1 MENLIDTSI
10 NVDRAPGLNV
20 RPIDLRGRRPLQTAS
35 QLIQST
41 RFARKLAFW
50 VSIGLV
56 FSVFG
61 LLWLPWQQSAQGA
74 GRVIA
79 FSPMERPQE
88 ILAPSKGIIVDVPI
102 GLVEGS
108 KVKKGDALLTIQPTA
123 ENMEEQL
130 ARSGE
135 DLNDKLAATIQ
146 IAEVYN
152 LNIEQYE
159 TARDLGVLAADEA
172 VLAAEAKLRGKKEE
186 VVGYEAKLLQSQRA
200 YDRQLDLYK
209 QGIKPLKEIEK
220 LEQELET
227 AKADLKAVKEA
238 VSSTNSELEN
248 KKAERVQ
255 KRSEAQTK
263 VESAKG
269 IYQKAMGD
277 AASIRKEKREIEIKQ
292 GTLSRMYVTA
302 PRDGVIHR
310 LPLVEGGQTV
320 KEGDYLLTIVPDT
333 KDLAVEMTVVG
344 NDLPLVRIGNH
355 ARMQFEGWPSLQ
367 FSGWPAIAVGT
378 FGGQVAV
385 LDPTDD
391 GSGMFRVLIRP
402 EPDDRPWPD
411 EQYLRQGLRANG
423 WIMLGTVPL
432 GYEIWR
438 RINGFPPSVDSA
450 TGEKDGKISSS
461 PKSKS
466 KPPLPK

>member
-135 DLNDKLAATIQ
+135 DLDEKLAATIQ

-238 VSSTNSELEN
+238 VKSTNSELEN